1 MAARILVVEDNPTNL
16 ELLVYLLRAFGYT
29 VLTAANGLEALDRLS
44 DGPVDLIVCDLEMPG
59 MDGYELAGR
68 LRSDVKHRWTPMVAV
83 SAYAMVGDQEK
94 ILAAGFDAYLSKPI
108 DPDRFVKSVESH
120 LPRSLQS
127 KGLEPTVEGPAAEPA
142 AVPKERGLILVV
154 DDSPMNLQLLQST
167 LEPSGYEVV
176 SAASVREAQQKL
188 SSCVPDLVLSDLH
201 LSGDSGLELLR
212 SVKADPRLKG
222 TPCILFSASSPDMIQ
237 SGGTPDGIDLFLSRP
252 IDPER
257 LLAVVEMHLV
267 RK

>member
-44 DGPVDLIVCDLEMPG
+44 EGPVDLIVCDLEMPG
-59 MDGYELAGR
+59 MDGYQLAGR

-94 ILAAGFDAYLSKPI
+94 ILSAGFDTYISKPI
-108 DPDRFVKSVESH
+108 DPGAFVKSIESH
-120 LPRSLQS
+120 LPAALRSAGREAL
-127 KGLEPTVEGPAAEPA
+127 VAEPSA
-142 AVPKERGLILVV
+142 EPVAVPKERGMILVV
-154 DDSPMNLQLLQST
+154 DDSPTNLELMRST

-176 SAASVREAQQKL
+176 SATGVLEAEEKL
-188 SSCVPDLVLSDLH
+188 ESCIPDLVLSDLH

-212 SVKADPRLKG
+212 SIKGDERLKG
-222 TPCILFSASSPDMIQ
+222 IPCILFSASSPDQ
-237 SGGTPDGIDLFLSRP
+237 LQPGVTADGIDLFLSRP

-257 LLAVVEMHLV
+257 LLAVVEMQL
-267 RK
+267 KGK